1 MGRKKTGIRR
11 IRKKDLRH
19 DIEEMFQQNPTTAY
33 EQRTI
38 CRNFSLTTPPARQL
52 VADILQDLL
61 LEDYIR
67 ESPRYCYQLK
77 PTAKTPTCPTRAEN
91 PSSWPSAT
99 RCAPWRATACASA

>member
-11 IRKKDLRH
+11 IRKKDLRR

-52 VADILQDLL
+52 VADILQ
-61 LEDYIR
+61 R
-67 ESPRYCYQLK
+67 AESPSL
-77 PTAKTPTCPTRAEN
+77 
-91 PSSWPSAT
+91 WLSAT
-99 RCAPWRATACASA
+99 RCAPWRATGCASA